1 MKKQFISWRRVS
13 TFRQSKS
20 GLGLEAQKEIIRY
33 FVERDNGELV
43 ADYSECYTGKELS
56 GCKELRKAMQHAKN
70 IGAVLVIAKSDRFRN
85 CQEALG
91 ILDEM
96 GEGHLEFCDL
106 PHSDRFTLTLF
117 WALAEREALITS
129 IRTKQALAVKKA
141 RGCKLGAGNEK
152 YKAKIA
158 AKPENELKADYIK
171 RGKSKT
177 SRYLDSKEVQAFVR
191 VLRACYPE
199 GHEEDVRMWTNWRGI
214 NTCRDNRLRI
224 LRMMR
229 DYKELCGGEV
239 FKDMDLTDM
248 EAPRLQIQLAHKIH
262 TLKTSVRNYSVYAGI
277 DDADIKGI
285 TAEQQDMDMAV

>member
-56 GCKELRKAMQHAKN
+56 GCKELRKAMQHAKS

-85 CQEALG
+85 CQEALA

-96 GEGHLEFCDL
+96 GEGHIEFCDL

-129 IRTKQALAVKKA
+129 IRTKQALAVKKSQGA
-141 RGCKLGAGNEK
+141 KLGAASDSYLISKEK
-152 YKAKIA
+152 ASERAYKAGATRARRLLENRDTKAFIA
-158 AKPENELKADYIK
+158 IMK
-171 RGKSKT
+171 RVFPKCAET
-177 SRYLDSKEVQAFVR
+177 
-191 VLRACYPE
+191 PE
-199 GHEEDVRMWTNWRGI
+199 GQWRYSFVSV
-214 NTCRDNRLRI
+214 NKETRERFLS
-224 LRMMR
+224 MME
-229 DYKELCGGEV
+229 DYKELDLDGKL
-239 FKDMDLTDM
+239 FAKWDLTDIESPELARKLASKFQSLIKM
-248 EAPRLQIQLAHKIH
+248 LNRLQKENAL
-262 TLKTSVRNYSVYAGI
+262 
-277 DDADIKGI
+277 
-285 TAEQQDMDMAV
+285 

>member
-13 TFRQSKS
+13 TFKQNRS

-33 FVERDNGELV
+33 FVERDNGEIV

-96 GEGHLEFCDL
+96 GEGHIEFCDL

-141 RGCKLGAGNEK
+141 QGCKLGAANEK
-152 YKAKIA
+152 FQANRANK
-158 AKPENELKADYIK
+158 D
-171 RGKSKT
+171 
-177 SRYLDSKEVQAFVR
+177 KEVLLNQYNKMGNTKRTRFQESRKTQAF
-191 VLRACYPE
+191 
-199 GHEEDVRMWTNWRGI
+199 
-214 NTCRDNRLRI
+214 LRI
-224 LRMMR
+224 LQQVFPDATTNEDPHKWEWRLITTKGDNKDKILKMMKTMR
-229 DYKELCGGEV
+229 DLDDSGHLWHKWDFDADE
-239 FKDMDLTDM
+239 
-248 EAPRLQIQLAHKIH
+248 RLQQQRLAAHMH
-262 TLKTSVRNYSVYAGI
+262 S
-277 DDADIKGI
+277 IKR
-285 TAEQQDMDMAV
+285 TFMV

>member
-1 MKKQFISWRRVS
+1 MIRKYISWRRVS
-13 TFRQSKS
+13 TFKQGKS

-96 GEGHLEFCDL
+96 GEGNLEFCDL

-141 RGCKLGAGNEK
+141 QGAKLGSANEK
-152 YKAKIA
+152 YIKTMAMKSEKEKKEMFA
-158 AKPENELKADYIK
+158 K
-171 RGKSKT
+171 RGARKSAKYKEDRDT
-177 SRYLDSKEVQAFVR
+177 QVFKKVLQNVFGMPDDTKVWDLSKITLSGDYKYEILAKMKDFKDIDKDTFKNWDLEHLNNHKLYNQLASKVQAFKKSFAR
-191 VLRACYPE
+191 
-199 GHEEDVRMWTNWRGI
+199 
-214 NTCRDNRLRI
+214 
-224 LRMMR
+224 
-229 DYKELCGGEV
+229 
-239 FKDMDLTDM
+239 
-248 EAPRLQIQLAHKIH
+248 
-262 TLKTSVRNYSVYAGI
+262 
-277 DDADIKGI
+277 
-285 TAEQQDMDMAV
+285 EQKQV

>member
-1 MKKQFISWRRVS
+1 MNKKFISWRRVS

-56 GCKELRKAMQHAKN
+56 GCKELRKAMQHAKD

-96 GEGHLEFCDL
+96 GEGHIEFCDL

-141 RGCKLGAGNEK
+141 HGCKLGAASEL
-152 YKAKIA
+152 YKERRARKTRETIKIESMKHGETKRMRFQESKNVVA
-158 AKPENELKADYIK
+158 FLKVLKRVQPEHCENENP
-171 RGKSKT
+171 SKW
-177 SRYLDSKEVQAFVR
+177 EWA
-191 VLRACYPE
+191 
-199 GHEEDVRMWTNWRGI
+199 GI
-214 NTCRDNRLRI
+214 NTKCGRREQI
-224 LRMMR
+224 LTMMR
-229 DYKELCGGEV
+229 DFKE
-239 FKDMDLTDM
+239 MDSENKLFRNWNFDDINDR
-248 EAPRLQIQLAHKIH
+248 RLQMKLCAFIQN
-262 TLKTSVRNYSVYAGI
+262 VRNSF
-277 DDADIKGI
+277 
-285 TAEQQDMDMAV
+285 TSSN

>member
-13 TFRQSKS
+13 TFKQNRS

-96 GEGHLEFCDL
+96 GEGNLEFCDL

-141 RGCKLGAGNEK
+141 QGCKFGAANEK
-152 YKAKIA
+152 YREHYNNKTTEQIKAEQMK
-158 AKPENELKADYIK
+158 KGQCK
-171 RGKSKT
+171 RARYQQ
-177 SRYLDSKEVQAFVR
+177 SRDVQVFLR
-191 VLRACYPE
+191 VLRNVMPE
-199 GHEEDVRMWTNWRGI
+199 HCEAESPASWEWKGLDTKCGRKDKM
-214 NTCRDNRLRI
+214 LA
-224 LRMMR
+224 MMK
-229 DYKELCGGEV
+229 DYKEMDAEGKLFRKWDFDTMDARTLHVKLCG
-239 FKDMDLTDM
+239 F
-248 EAPRLQIQLAHKIH
+248 LQRVR
-262 TLKTSVRNYSVYAGI
+262 TSF
-277 DDADIKGI
+277 
-285 TAEQQDMDMAV
+285 TATA

>member
-1 MKKQFISWRRVS
+1 MGRQYISWRRVS
-13 TFRQSKS
+13 TFKQNRS

-33 FVERDNGELV
+33 FVERDGGELV

-96 GEGHLEFCDL
+96 GEGHIEFCDL

-141 RGCKLGAGNEK
+141 KGCKLGGASDK
-152 YKAKIA
+152 YKLAISKKSEEQITS
-158 AKPENELKADYIK
+158 EYEQ
-171 RGKSKT
+171 RGKTKN
-177 SRYLDSKEVQAFVR
+177 SRHKNSRDVQAFLK
-191 VLRACYPE
+191 VLRNVFPNATKN
-199 GHEEDVRMWTNWRGI
+199 EDPFYWYWGKISTKGN
-214 NTCRDNRLRI
+214 NKTRI
-224 LRMMR
+224 LSMMR
-229 DYKELCGGEV
+229 DYSEIDRDL
-239 FKDMDLTDM
+239 FKSWDFSNVKKSQTKL
-248 EAPRLQIQLAHKIH
+248 RSYIQSTYK
-262 TLKTSVRNYSVYAGI
+262 S
-277 DDADIKGI
+277 IKN
-285 TAEQQDMDMAV
+285 

>member
-13 TFRQSKS
+13 TFKQNRS

-33 FVERDNGELV
+33 FVERDNGELI

-141 RGCKLGAGNEK
+141 QGCKLGAANEK
-152 YKAKIA
+152 FQANRANK
-158 AKPENELKADYIK
+158 E
-171 RGKSKT
+171 
-177 SRYLDSKEVQAFVR
+177 KEVLLNQYNKMGCTKRTRFQESLRVRAF
-191 VLRACYPE
+191 
-199 GHEEDVRMWTNWRGI
+199 
-214 NTCRDNRLRI
+214 LRI
-224 LRMMR
+224 LQQIFPDATTNEDPHKWEWKLITTKGDNKDNILKMMKTMR
-229 DYKELCGGEV
+229 DLDDSGHLWHKWD
-239 FKDMDLTDM
+239 FD
-248 EAPRLQIQLAHKIH
+248 APERLQQQRLAAHMH
-262 TLKTSVRNYSVYAGI
+262 S
-277 DDADIKGI
+277 IKR
-285 TAEQQDMDMAV
+285 TFMA

>member
-13 TFRQSKS
+13 TFKQNRS

-33 FVERDNGELV
+33 FVERDNGKLV

-141 RGCKLGAGNEK
+141 QGCKFGAASEK
-152 YKAKIA
+152 YKETYYSKTYLERREFG
-158 AKPENELKADYIK
+158 KK
-171 RGKSKT
+171 RGATKSCRYKQ
-177 SRYLDSKEVQAFVR
+177 SRDVVAF
-191 VLRACYPE
+191 
-199 GHEEDVRMWTNWRGI
+199 
-214 NTCRDNRLRI
+214 LRI
-224 LRMMR
+224 LKTVFPSACTTEDAAGWDWSQINSKGDNKNRILSLIS
-229 DYKELCGGEV
+229 DYK
-239 FKDMDLTDM
+239 
-248 EAPRLQIQLAHKIH
+248 
-262 TLKTSVRNYSVYAGI
+262 SI
-277 DDADIKGI
+277 DDSGTLFCKWEIDKWNDTKKQVRLCSTIGNIRKSFLNQKKDDVI
-285 TAEQQDMDMAV
+285 

>member
-13 TFRQSKS
+13 TFKQNRS

-96 GEGHLEFCDL
+96 GEGHIEFCDL

-129 IRTKQALAVKKA
+129 IRTKQALAVKKSQGCRLGRSNPKYIETWNNRTKEEKIMIERKRGETKRA
-141 RGCKLGAGNEK
+141 RFQSSKKATAFLKILTNVFPEATKNEDPHK
-152 YKAKIA
+152 WDWKSINSKGDAKDKILNMMKTMRDLDDSGHLFHKFDFDAEQSLQQGRLCAMIYSMKRTFYKA
-158 AKPENELKADYIK
+158 
-171 RGKSKT
+171 
-177 SRYLDSKEVQAFVR
+177 
-191 VLRACYPE
+191 
-199 GHEEDVRMWTNWRGI
+199 
-214 NTCRDNRLRI
+214 
-224 LRMMR
+224 
-229 DYKELCGGEV
+229 
-239 FKDMDLTDM
+239 
-248 EAPRLQIQLAHKIH
+248 
-262 TLKTSVRNYSVYAGI
+262 
-277 DDADIKGI
+277 
-285 TAEQQDMDMAV
+285 

>member
-1 MKKQFISWRRVS
+1 MNNKYISWRRVS
-13 TFRQSKS
+13 TFKQNRS

-56 GCKELRKAMQHAKN
+56 GCKELRKAMKHAKD

-96 GEGHLEFCDL
+96 GEGHIEFCDL

-141 RGCKLGAGNEK
+141 QGCKLGGASKKWQEARIRK
-152 YKAKIA
+152 DSTT
-158 AKPENELKADYIK
+158 LKEEQTR
-171 RGKSKT
+171 RGKTKNE
-177 SRYLDSKEVQAFVR
+177 RYLAKQDTQVFIR
-191 VLRACYPE
+191 VLRNVFPDICQGPPE
-199 GHEEDVRMWTNWRGI
+199 TWHGWWRI
-214 NTCRDNRLRI
+214 NTKKENRAKI
-224 LRMMR
+224 LHLMK
-229 DYKELCGGEV
+229 DY
-239 FKDMDLTDM
+239 KDMDATGTLFPCWDFHAPDYETSRTLQVKLATAIKTLR
-248 EAPRLQIQLAHKIH
+248 EAVER
-262 TLKTSVRNYSVYAGI
+262 Y
-277 DDADIKGI
+277 KGRD
-285 TAEQQDMDMAV
+285 E